1 MATTLNASRNYSYLA
16 IAGFF
21 GFLSFMAQ
29 PTAYTWGEQ
38 DMMPFFERIFNPN
51 YLSNDFFTNS
61 TVIENPRWVYGYF
74 IVALS
79 SIANIPWYKVLYILK
94 LILLTF
100 TPMLYYQVLVV
111 VLGRYV
117 PEKALSWLSPFVLIC
132 LVLMV
137 FLNEYRY
144 YFSVA
149 SWLSYTPA
157 LHAYNISIV
166 LGFIG
171 ILLKEGGRHFFWYL
185 PFFFFSCLVH
195 PAMGLFSIGFYAILL
210 VPEFKKEI
218 KGFLLILASGII
230 AVLLVKVLLATQQVL
245 PTSEFI
251 EVYVKERHPWH
262 YSVPDFTNRKGDW
275 VIFFAGMNV
284 LFILPM
290 VYGLLKKDRQLWL
303 ISLFACISYAGVI
316 GLQYVF
322 IEIVPLKII
331 AYLGVSRFTTFGYWM
346 LVIIW
351 ALALSNL
358 IKKEKML
365 IFPSLSS
372 KYFAVIII
380 NLIFVGILFLDNPK
394 ETNYNNRKE
403 YYDFVSSTPE
413 DAIFITYLPA
423 LNTDM
428 RIIGRRAVFIS
439 DEFPFAEQFIAE
451 YGERRKMIYG
461 SRKEGTFGLDFYRS
475 LKPRDFI
482 EISKKYQLDY
492 ILIENG
498 FESEFNGNQPVWKN
512 QRHSIYRLEN
522 LRF

>member
-1 MATTLNASRNYSYLA
+1 MVSKSDPSRNYSYLA
-16 IAGFF
+16 IAAFF
-21 GFLSFMAQ
+21 GFLGFMVQ

-38 DMMPFFERIFNPN
+38 DMMPFFERVFNPN
-51 YLSNDFFTNS
+51 DLSNDFFTNS

-79 SIANIPWYKVLYILK
+79 SITNIPWYKVLYILK

-100 TPMLYYQVLVV
+100 TPIFYYKVLVV
-111 VLGRYV
+111 LLGRYV
-117 PEKALSWLSPFVLIC
+117 TEKALSWLSPFVLIC

-137 FLNEYRY
+137 FLKEYRY

-149 SWLSYTPA
+149 SWLSYNPA

-171 ILLKEGGRHFFWYL
+171 ILLKERGRHFFWYL
-185 PFFFFSCLVH
+185 PFFFLSCLVH

-218 KGFLLILASGII
+218 KAFLLVLASGII
-230 AVLLVKVLLATQQVL
+230 AILLVKLLLATQQVL

-251 EVYVKERHPWH
+251 EIYVKERHPWH

-275 VIFFAGMNV
+275 ATFFAGMNV

-290 VYGLLKKDRQLWL
+290 AYGLLKKDRQLWI
-303 ISLFACISYAGVI
+303 ISLFACISYSGVI
-316 GLQYVF
+316 VLQYVF

-346 LVIIW
+346 LVIVW
-351 ALALSNL
+351 SLVLSNL
-358 IKKEKML
+358 IKKEKQL
-365 IFPSLSS
+365 ISPSISL

-413 DAIFITYLPA
+413 DAIFITYSPT

-428 RIIGRRAVFIS
+428 RIIGQRGVFIS

-451 YGERRKMIYG
+451 YGERSKMMYG
-461 SRKEGTFGLDFYRS
+461 SRKGEPFGLDFYRS

-482 EISKKYQLDY
+482 EISKKHQLDY

-498 FESEFNGNQPVWKN
+498 FDSAFEKEEPVWKN
-512 QRHSIYRLEN
+512 QRHSLYRLEN
-522 LRF
+522 QRF